1 MGKIDGFGAY
11 QDQFFKTAMKDFPGG
26 PKGARV
32 PGEKADGVKN
42 QNTVKNEGDK
52 LAVSSKKAA
61 AETPELSEAA
71 KSLLDELKQKY
82 GNVDFMVA
90 NYSSDEE
97 AQEILSRGTKEYS
110 VLIEP
115 ELLEKM
121 AADEETKNKYVG
133 IIEDSMAKI
142 DEAREELTKAGEEN
156 GGQVDRIGI
165 SISSDGTVSYF
176 AELSKATAAQ
186 KERIEKNLEK
196 KAEEKKEEE
205 KKAEE
210 KAAEEKLKGPKGSR
224 PGERP
229 EYEPVKTT
237 TVKANSLEDLM
248 KQVQSVSWDKIG
260 YSNAAAQGA
269 RFDFTV

>member
-1 MGKIDGFGAY
+1 MGKVDGFGSY
-11 QDQFFKTAMKDFPGG
+11 QDQFFKTTLKDFPGG
-26 PKGARV
+26 PKGAKV
-32 PGEKADGVKN
+32 PGERPDAAKN
-42 QNTVKNEGDK
+42 QGAVKTEADK
-52 LAVSSKKAA
+52 MAVSAKKASEI
-61 AETPELSEAA
+61 ETPELSDAA
-71 KSLLDELKQKY
+71 KSLLEELKQKY
-82 GNVDFMVA
+82 GNIDFMVA
-90 NYSSDEE
+90 NYSGDEE

-121 AADEETKNKYVG
+121 AADEETKNKYIG
-133 IIEDSMAKI
+133 IIEDSTAKL
-142 DEAREELTKAGEEN
+142 DEVKEELNKAGSEN
-156 GGQVDRIGI
+156 GKQVDRIGI

-196 KAEEKKEEE
+196 KAKEKKEEE

-210 KAAEEKLKGPKGSR
+210 KAAEEKLKGPRGPK
-224 PGERP
+224 P
-229 EYEPVKTT
+229 YEPVKTT
-237 TVKANSLEDLM
+237 TVKSDSVEGLLKAIEE
-248 KQVQSVSWDKIG
+248 VSWDKVG